1 LSLVL
6 PFAWRAWRAR
16 ERRAAHAAALLGP
29 ICAVLAANAIYDQIA
44 FGDWHRTGYQY
55 WLAIP
60 YDYPELCVSLS
71 YLRHNL
77 ADLASESAVRAL
89 VFGAVGAAALAFR
102 RPNGWG
108 ALLAFSA
115 ATALPI
121 TALHLVYFYGDER
134 FYVYP
139 LSLCAVIGAAGVAS
153 LLPASWRRQPWL
165 ALALLAA
172 AFVALPPLGDR
183 MDWFLPDG
191 QPPRRAT
198 ADLVHRTTPDDAVVI
213 SDVEPVYLAAVAP
226 ASSRRTYLAA
236 SRDVEFASK
245 VLVRERIDRE
255 LAAPRGPF
263 DHAAPGLLAHGGT
276 RAIPATADEMHEQ
289 IDAWVRAGRPVFV
302 ATLYTPNQA
311 ALARMLGATLRLA
324 NVGARVTRVLAR

>member
-1 LSLVL
+1 
-6 PFAWRAWRAR
+6 
-16 ERRAAHAAALLGP
+16 
-29 ICAVLAANAIYDQIA
+29 
-44 FGDWHRTGYQY
+44 
-55 WLAIP
+55 
-60 YDYPELCVSLS
+60 
-71 YLRHNL
+71 
-77 ADLASESAVRAL
+77 VRAL

-226 ASSRRTYLAA
+226 ATWRRRATSSSLRRCWCASASTASSLRRAGRSTTRRPACSRTVEHARFPRRPTRCTSRSTRGSAPAGRCSSRRCTRPTKPRSRACSARRCA
-236 SRDVEFASK
+236 SQTS
-245 VLVRERIDRE
+245 
-255 LAAPRGPF
+255 AP
-263 DHAAPGLLAHGGT
+263 A
-276 RAIPATADEMHEQ
+276 
-289 IDAWVRAGRPVFV
+289 
-302 ATLYTPNQA
+302 
-311 ALARMLGATLRLA
+311 
-324 NVGARVTRVLAR
+324 